1 MRVRVVGGSSLA
13 WVEVAEDWGCA
24 IEAVVVSSS
33 RKISEV
39 IPLVSK
45 AIPTTVAT
53 ALSLPPVSNW
63 SGLLLSTVCS
73 TADADL
79 VFRMFENWL
88 PWIAII
94 AFPPHF
100 SRKQVVDLI
109 PVTDSKYTKK
119 TYKCRH
125 VQVGGVTVSA
135 WHILHWSRM
144 TTQACRPSLMTMN
157 VYPRTLQTALDD
169 TKGGR
174 LPKQIKSFE
183 TRADMGES
191 IVGTLQEGGATERV
205 PVYSAAKVGPDISEM
220 KMSNRFFWVEA
231 ATVMSKTPMVRQ
243 VTIEELH
250 AIWDYEGKL
259 ETSRWSKA
267 QGSKVLYHRI

>member
-1 MRVRVVGGSSLA
+1 MAPEGDVNGEPVRDQLLEGKDVAVRSQKILCRQGRSGVCVRVVGGSSLA
-13 WVEVAEDWGCA
+13 WVEAAEDWGCA

-33 RKISEV
+33 REISEV

-94 AFPPHF
+94 AFPPHFF

-191 IVGTLQEGGATERV
+191 IVGT
-205 PVYSAAKVGPDISEM
+205 M
-220 KMSNRFFWVEA
+220 
-231 ATVMSKTPMVRQ
+231 
-243 VTIEELH
+243 
-250 AIWDYEGKL
+250 
-259 ETSRWSKA
+259 
-267 QGSKVLYHRI
+267 